1 VDKFDRLMGELAKL
15 PDVTHCKASTVVAV
29 TPLIGATMTFII
41 QSFRQIQR
49 DGDDSKSK
57 DTVFLQ
63 YVDDAGAIRLVIP
76 HEAIAV
82 IIRQHDSLT
91 AKVRKRVGKETAA
104 ARKARSEVLGFQKK
118 AGA

>member
-1 VDKFDRLMGELAKL
+1 MAEQPKL
-15 PDVTHCKASTVVAV
+15 PDVTHCKASTVMV
-29 TPLIGATMTFII
+29 TPLIGVTMTFII

-57 DTVFLQ
+57 DTVFFQ

-76 HEAIAV
+76 P

-91 AKVRKRVGKETAA
+91 AKVRRRVGKETAA
-104 ARKARSEVLGFQKK
+104 ARKARGEVLGFQKK